1 MLCLE
6 KKLLA
11 LLFNICSSFS
21 ELLCDFKLV
30 VFMMPYLL
38 AENQESTWS
47 TQKVSNIK
55 LMLQVKVVFKLLST
69 VVFLSQ
75 HQTEFCLLFSL
86 SALWSKLT
94 K

>member
-21 ELLCDFKLV
+21 ELLCDFKLA

-38 AENQESTWS
+38 AENQDSTWS

-55 LMLQVKVVFKLLST
+55 LMLQVKQGKTTLCILES
-69 VVFLSQ
+69 
-75 HQTEFCLLFSL
+75 C
-86 SALWSKLT
+86 
-94 K
+94 